1 MDGLAAQ
8 GRFMKAPDFAAA
20 SKEALAFLHARLG
33 LGLWMVTR
41 ADEDDWIV
49 LSAIDHA
56 YGIDELIANGIVFR
70 WPDTLCAR
78 MARGDGPRI
87 APRAADVPA
96 YAAAPITRKLRIGAY
111 VGAPLTDG
119 DGKLFGTLCGFDPEP
134 QPEALVE
141 QQRLVEVM
149 ADMLSGL
156 LRAELQA
163 NALAR
168 EVEAA
173 RGEALVD
180 PLTGLSNRRAWERAL
195 AAEEERCRRYGA
207 PACVVVVEFDN
218 PDTESEDEDL
228 LRAQRVSLLL
238 RAAQALRHT
247 VRKPDTLARLDDAM
261 FVVLGVEC
269 TNAEA
274 MSLLRRLDQGLKEAG
289 VAASMGMAMRARS
302 ERLSDTWNR
311 AADAM
316 EEHREARAAGRMTPE
331 EPAVEQ
337 PAPGGGPASAD
348 AASDVERPPL
358 ERRASMQERASAG
371 LANVEAELAPVSGA
385 GPAGGAPAVHSG
397 T

>member
-1 MDGLAAQ
+1 
-8 GRFMKAPDFAAA
+8 MKAPDFAAA

-49 LSAIDHA
+49 LSAVDHI
-56 YGIDELIANGIVFR
+56 YGIDELIANGIVFH
-70 WPDTLCAR
+70 WADTLCAR
-78 MARGDGPRI
+78 MAHGDGPRI
-87 APRAADVPA
+87 APRVADVPA
-96 YAAAPITRKLRIGAY
+96 YAGAPLARKLRIGAY
-111 VGAPLTDG
+111 VGMPLTDG

-141 QQRLVEVM
+141 QERLVEVL

-163 NALAR
+163 NSLAR
-168 EVEAA
+168 DVEAA

-207 PACVVVVEFDN
+207 PACVIVVEFDG
-218 PDTESEDEDL
+218 PQDESQDEDL
-228 LRAQRVSLLL
+228 LRAQRVALLL
-238 RAAQALRHT
+238 RGAQALRHT

-274 MSLLRRLDQGLKEAG
+274 MSLLRRLDLGLKEAG
-289 VAASMGMAMRARS
+289 VSAALGMAMRARS
-302 ERLSDTWNR
+302 ERLSDSWKR

-316 EEHREARAAGRMTPE
+316 EEHRQARAAGRM
-331 EPAVEQ
+331 VHEQ
-337 PAPGGGPASAD
+337 MATDAPVPDTSEGG
-348 AASDVERPPL
+348 PL
-358 ERRASMQERASAG
+358 ERRASMHERASDA
-371 LANVEAELAPVSGA
+371 AAE
-385 GPAGGAPAVHSG
+385 GGDEAPA
-397 T
+397 TDATDAAAAARDEPAFKAAP

>member
-1 MDGLAAQ
+1 MDDTRPRDGS
-8 GRFMKAPDFAAA
+8 MKAPDFAAA
-20 SKEALAFLHARLG
+20 SKEALGFLHARLG

-49 LSAIDHA
+49 LSAVDHI
-56 YGIDELIANGIVFR
+56 YGIDELIANGIAFH
-70 WPDTLCAR
+70 WTDTLCAR

-87 APRAADVPA
+87 APRVADVPA
-96 YAAAPITRKLRIGAY
+96 FAGAPLARKLRIGAY
-111 VGAPLTDG
+111 VGVPLTDG
-119 DGKLFGTLCGFDPEP
+119 EGKLFGTLCGFDPEP
-134 QPEALVE
+134 QPAALVE
-141 QQRLVEVM
+141 EQRLVEVI
-149 ADMLSGL
+149 AGLLSGL

-207 PACVVVVEFDN
+207 PACVVVVEFDG
-218 PDTESEDEDL
+218 PPEESDDEDL
-228 LRAQRVSLLL
+228 IRAQRVALLL

-274 MSLLRRLDQGLKEAG
+274 MSLLRRLDQGLREAG
-289 VAASMGMAMRARS
+289 VAAALGMAMRARS
-302 ERLSDTWNR
+302 ERLSDTWKR

-316 EEHREARAAGRMTPE
+316 EEHKLARASQWPHE
-331 EPAVEQ
+331 EPPP
-337 PAPGGGPASAD
+337 PAPPLPAGGDAGPGG
-348 AASDVERPPL
+348 
-358 ERRASMQERASAG
+358 ERRASMQERTSD
-371 LANVEAELAPVSGA
+371 APPPGA
-385 GPAGGAPAVHSG
+385 DDERPADGDAALHARP
-397 T
+397 

>member
-1 MDGLAAQ
+1 
-8 GRFMKAPDFAAA
+8 MKAPDFAAA

-49 LSAIDHA
+49 LSAVDHI
-56 YGIDELIANGIVFR
+56 YGIDELIANGIVFH
-70 WPDTLCAR
+70 WADTLCAR

-87 APRAADVPA
+87 APRVADVPA
-96 YAAAPITRKLRIGAY
+96 YAGAPLARKLRIGAY
-111 VGAPLTDG
+111 VGVPLTDG

-134 QPEALVE
+134 RPESLVE
-141 QQRLVEVM
+141 HERLVEVI

-163 NALAR
+163 NSLAR

-207 PACVVVVEFDN
+207 PACVIVVEFDS
-218 PDTESEDEDL
+218 PEAEGEIEDEDL
-228 LRAQRVSLLL
+228 LRAQRVALLL
-238 RAAQALRHT
+238 RGAQALRHT
-247 VRKPDTLARLDDAM
+247 VRKPDTLARLDDAT

-274 MSLLRRLDQGLKEAG
+274 MSLLRRLDLGLKEAG
-289 VAASMGMAMRARS
+289 VSAALGMAMRARS
-302 ERLSDTWNR
+302 ERLSEAWKR

-316 EEHREARAAGRMTPE
+316 EEHRQARAARRMGHEETASAAATPAGTPE
-331 EPAVEQ
+331 
-337 PAPGGGPASAD
+337 D
-348 AASDVERPPL
+348 TPL
-358 ERRASMQERASAG
+358 ERRASMHERASDAVIEGDEAAG
-371 LANVEAELAPVSGA
+371 ADAAARDE
-385 GPAGGAPAVHSG
+385 PAFKAVP
-397 T
+397 

>member
-1 MDGLAAQ
+1 
-8 GRFMKAPDFAAA
+8 MKAPDFAAA

-49 LSAIDHA
+49 LSAVDHI
-56 YGIDELIANGIVFR
+56 YGIDELIANGIVFH
-70 WPDTLCAR
+70 WADTLCAR

-87 APRAADVPA
+87 APRTADVPA
-96 YAAAPITRKLRIGAY
+96 YAGAPLARKLHIGAY

-134 QPEALVE
+134 QPESLVE
-141 QQRLVEVM
+141 QQRLVEVL

-163 NALAR
+163 NSLAR

-207 PACVVVVEFDN
+207 PACVVVVEFDG
-218 PDTESEDEDL
+218 PETETDDEDL

-238 RAAQALRHT
+238 RGAQALRHT
-247 VRKPDTLARLDDAM
+247 VRKPDTLARLDDAT

-274 MSLLRRLDQGLKEAG
+274 MALLRRLDQGLKEAG
-289 VAASMGMAMRARS
+289 VAAAMGMAMRARS
-302 ERLSDTWNR
+302 ERLSETWKR

-316 EEHREARAAGRMTPE
+316 EEHRQARAAGRMAHEAAGPE
-331 EPAVEQ
+331 APSPVAPPPAV
-337 PAPGGGPASAD
+337 AD
-348 AASDVERPPL
+348 ERMPV
-358 ERRASMQERASAG
+358 ERRASMHVREADLPSGDEPAISAG
-371 LANVEAELAPVSGA
+371 S
-385 GPAGGAPAVHSG
+385 
-397 T
+397 